1 MQQFQVPNAKRG
13 PFKYED
19 GKFFMDS
26 LLALTAY
33 ESDSYVVKK
42 VDRSIVKNPLG
53 CSFVH
58 WGQNHFEARAKAILK
73 RAFIHETAP
82 SQRKIFLLP
91 GHSIH
96 RSMLATGLLLPSP
109 PTEPRSGSPPPW
121 PSRSRSKRD
130 CETSWRP
137 WCRLDVWLTYSYA
150 REMQIEL
157 MIDET
162 IRNIQYLLY
171 L

>member
-58 WGQNHFEARAKAILK
+58 WGQNHFEARAKAILRELFAASNDEK
-73 RAFIHETAP
+73 AAQRQGSRESTA
-82 SQRKIFLLP
+82 S
-91 GHSIH
+91 
-96 RSMLATGLLLPSP
+96 
-109 PTEPRSGSPPPW
+109 
-121 PSRSRSKRD
+121 
-130 CETSWRP
+130 
-137 WCRLDVWLTYSYA
+137 
-150 REMQIEL
+150 
-157 MIDET
+157 
-162 IRNIQYLLY
+162 
-171 L
+171 

>member
-1 MQQFQVPNAKRG
+1 MGTIQIWGWQIFYGLPPRLDCIWEWFIRSN
-13 PFKYED
+13 
-19 GKFFMDS
+19 
-26 LLALTAY
+26 
-33 ESDSYVVKK
+33 VVKK

-58 WGQNHFEARAKAILK
+58 WGQNHFEARANAILK

-91 GHSIH
+91 GHSIQ

-121 PSRSRSKRD
+121 PSRSLTKRD

-137 WCRLDVWLTYSYA
+137 WCRLDVWLTFSYA

-162 IRNIQYLLY
+162 KRNIQYLF
-171 L
+171 

>member
-1 MQQFQVPNAKRG
+1 MLAILTRRERANILIEARNTYAAVQVPNAKRG

-58 WGQNHFEARAKAILK
+58 
-73 RAFIHETAP
+73 
-82 SQRKIFLLP
+82 
-91 GHSIH
+91 
-96 RSMLATGLLLPSP
+96 
-109 PTEPRSGSPPPW
+109 
-121 PSRSRSKRD
+121 
-130 CETSWRP
+130 
-137 WCRLDVWLTYSYA
+137 
-150 REMQIEL
+150 
-157 MIDET
+157 
-162 IRNIQYLLY
+162 
-171 L
+171 